1 MNRKLRPIYDA
12 LDARNYKLS
21 LKLCTAAL
29 QKTDAPLIKAL
40 KAVTLERLGRPED
53 ALTLCREV
61 KDNLRPPAD
70 DQLLNTLMMVFKAT
84 GCTDEGTSCL
94 ERAYEQEAD
103 NEELAHFLFGNY
115 LRAQEHQK
123 AQQLSMRMHKQFSAG
138 TQRYVYWA
146 VTCMLLQTPA
156 EPPSE
161 FCGEGGEGGEAAEAT
176 PTATKQLA
184 LAAAMLKRVSE
195 QGKLRNEAELR
206 LYLEVLVRQAKY
218 QGPEVASVQVAL
230 LESHGKIMCAAE
242 ERLSL
247 QASLHE
253 TLGKWREAR
262 LLWSELLSQHA
273 ADDWEAHQG
282 LVRCVLEEERSAEGK
297 GSEARAEVAVP
308 AARAVAE
315 APRGKHLRLRGPWL
329 AELDL
334 EAGLVK
340 HDPARGGGAL
350 RTALAAYFGR
360 FSSKPSCFLDAAPY
374 LAALAALGP
383 AEPGAL
389 FAEPQLARAHALPPP
404 APPSLEWVRAF
415 ISACEWRLG
424 LGCEAAAPAELRWE
438 MARQWLQTYDHH
450 RPLSADLD
458 VREFGHADRLALL
471 AAELC
476 VGCPASE
483 WSCRQLGE
491 GDNQLPL
498 GGLLRAVLG
507 LQLASSASP
516 HNFQLSLAL
525 MQGLLCMGA
534 VEGALQLYNRCA
546 VKHVQLETLTFVALP
561 AMAQVGGAAQ
571 AAGPMA
577 AAARFRRDGMQ
588 DMQEAVGLAFR
599 SDNYVQAAEM
609 AAPGP
614 NPNPHPHP
622 HPNPHP
628 NPNLKPDPN
637 PDSDQAAEMA
647 TFQHSIE
654 RSWWRRL
661 LETLELLPRL
671 AADAANAASLRAT
684 LAQAAVLDTDVT
696 PAALAALPRLLDL
709 NVFETRLPPGM
720 RGGGLRLLR
729 LAWLPRRVLLL
740 RLLRH
745 ALAGEADEM
754 AAAESALGKACAAA
768 TAATAAAATAT
779 PGGAPGGGKA
789 AAAAAAAAGAGAGAC
804 LGGEADEP
812 WVALLAMSRVA
823 VLLSQL
829 LAITDGGAAAEAE
842 PPATQQAKLRAEL
855 LSQVEAYSCALVA
868 QCTALH
874 EALGAAG
881 GFAPAPLRAATH
893 LLSLQLPCLCVLQQR
908 WAQQL
913 PAQPKRKK
921 KGEDKAG
928 EDKAGEDKAEQEA
941 PPQPAEPADLRG
953 ALRAASA
960 RVAASLAELQEGV
973 GTPEPMVC
981 AVLREAPLREHLGGS
996 EAAQQAHQHVL
1007 DALLAAGKTSVA
1019 TLGAALKHAIAALRQ
1034 TSKQL

>member
-29 QKTDAPLIKAL
+29 QKTDAGLIKAL

-53 ALTLCREV
+53 ALALCREV
-61 KDNLRPPAD
+61 RDTLRPPAD

-84 GCTDEGTSCL
+84 GCTEEGTSCL

-161 FCGEGGEGGEAAEAT
+161 FCGEGGEAAEAT

-195 QGKLRNEAELR
+195 QGKLRSEAELR

-218 QGPEVASVQVAL
+218 QGPEAASEQVAL
-230 LESHGKIMCAAE
+230 LESHGKLMCAAE

-253 TLGKWREAR
+253 TLGKWHEAR
-262 LLWSELLSQHA
+262 LLWSKLLSKHA
-273 ADDWEAHQG
+273 ADDWDAHQG
-282 LVRCVLEEERSAEGK
+282 LVRCVLNEERGAEGK
-297 GSEARAEVAVP
+297 GSEVRAESAVP
-308 AARAVAE
+308 AARLVAE
-315 APRGKHLRLRGPWL
+315 ALRGKHPRLRGPWL
-329 AELDL
+329 AELEL
-334 EAGLVK
+334 EASLVK
-340 HDPARGGGAL
+340 QDPTRGGDAL
-350 RTALAAYFGR
+350 CSALASYFDR
-360 FSSKPSCFLDAAPY
+360 FNSKPSCFLDAAPY
-374 LAALAALGP
+374 LTALAALSP
-383 AEPGAL
+383 NEPAFALLAEP
-389 FAEPQLARAHALPPP
+389 PLARAHALPPP

-415 ISACEWRLG
+415 ISSCEWRLG
-424 LGCEAAAPAELRWE
+424 LGCEQRQPPELRWE
-438 MARQWLQTYDHH
+438 MARQWLQTYEHH
-450 RPLSADLD
+450 RPLSAELD

-491 GDNQLPL
+491 GKNQLRL
-498 GGLLRAVLG
+498 AGLLRAVLG

-516 HNFQLSLAL
+516 HNFQLTLAL

-534 VEGALQLYNRCA
+534 VEEALQLYNRCA

-609 AAPGP
+609 A
-614 NPNPHPHP
+614 
-622 HPNPHP
+622 
-628 NPNLKPDPN
+628 
-637 PDSDQAAEMA
+637 
-647 TFQHSIE
+647 TFRRSLE

-671 AADAANAASLRAT
+671 AADAANAASLRAS
-684 LAQAAVLDTDVT
+684 LAGATVLDTDVT
-696 PAALAALPRLLDL
+696 PAALASLPHLLDL
-709 NVFETRLPPGM
+709 NVFETRLPPGT

-745 ALAGEADEM
+745 ALAGETGQT
-754 AAAESALGKACAAA
+754 AAAEGALREACAAA
-768 TAATAAAATAT
+768 TAATAAAET
-779 PGGAPGGGKA
+779 PGGAPGGGCGA
-789 AAAAAAAAGAGAGAC
+789 AAAAAAAC

-812 WVALLAMSRVA
+812 WAALLSMGRVT

-829 LAITDGGAAAEAE
+829 LAMTEGGAAAEAE
-842 PPATQQAKLRAEL
+842 PPPTQQAELQAEL
-855 LSQVEAYSCALVA
+855 LSQVEAYSHALVA
-868 QCTALH
+868 QCAALR

-881 GFAPAPLRAATH
+881 GFAPAPLRTATH

-921 KGEDKAG
+921 KGEDKA
-928 EDKAGEDKAEQEA
+928 EDKAEEEA
-941 PPQPAEPADLRG
+941 PPQPAEPTDLRG

-960 RVAASLAELQEGV
+960 RVAAALSELQEGV
-973 GTPEPMVC
+973 GAPEPMAC

-996 EAAQQAHQHVL
+996 GAAQQAHQHVL
-1007 DALLAAGKTSVA
+1007 DVLLAAGKTSVA
-1019 TLGAALKHAIAALRQ
+1019 TLGTALKHAIAALRQ